1 MQSDLEYRLKIEIN
15 KNFKG
20 FCLDIE
26 MMSIC
31 KQMTSMT
38 FFCKENYL
46 VINFDFNLVNY
57 KGRIY

>member
-1 MQSDLEYRLKIEIN
+1 MQSDLQYRLKIGIN

-20 FCLDIE
+20 FLFEIE

-31 KQMTSMT
+31 KQVTSMT

-46 VINFDFNLVNY
+46 VINSDFNLVNY
-57 KGRIY
+57 IVSIY

>member
-1 MQSDLEYRLKIEIN
+1 MQSDLQYRLKIEIN

-20 FCLDIE
+20 FLLDLE
-26 MMSIC
+26 MKSIC

-38 FFCKENYL
+38 FFYIENYL

-57 KGRIY
+57 IGSIY